1 MAILSD
7 PVSDHDFITL
17 IEPKKLA
24 ELTPGHLCVPV
35 KDAPPSVKPGTNAT
49 LQIKYTAID
58 DKPNSETF
66 YACADITYV
75 EFPNFK
81 EDIKCFDMPPDTGS
95 GTNTGSGTSTG
106 SVPIGNSA
114 SDSSKGSSG
123 GSGGLSGGATAG
135 IVVGVVAAV
144 SMLAAGLMIYRRK
157 QQRLRI
163 LRQQNSP
170 RNVKWDEQPR
180 DSNSNKS
187 VRLQNLS

>member
-7 PVSDHDFITL
+7 PVSDHDFIPL

-24 ELTPGHLCVPV
+24 EQKPGHLCVPV

-58 DKPNSETF
+58 DKPHSETF

-81 EDIKCFDMPPDTGS
+81 EDIQCFDMPPDTGS
-95 GTNTGSGTSTG
+95 GTNTGS
-106 SVPIGNSA
+106 VAIGNSA

-170 RNVKWDEQPR
+170 RNVKWEEQPR

-187 VRLQNLS
+187 VRLQNMS